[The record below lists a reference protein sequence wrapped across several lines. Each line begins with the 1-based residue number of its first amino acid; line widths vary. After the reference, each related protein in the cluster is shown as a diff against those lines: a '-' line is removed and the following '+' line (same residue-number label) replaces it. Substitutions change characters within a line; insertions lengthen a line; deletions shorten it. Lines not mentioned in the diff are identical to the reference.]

1 MLAGVGSN
9 YAAPTMGRRYE
20 EIKKK
25 LQLGFD
31 GFDFAAKPALNHAC
45 QAGREHAYKETDYQ
59 AHKLTAYEMPHEAS

>member
-31 GFDFAAKPALNHAC
+31 GFDFAAKP
-45 QAGREHAYKETDYQ
+45 
-59 AHKLTAYEMPHEAS
+59 